1 MAMHLDETLV
11 SRIQHLPVRA
21 RAVLLAAYV
30 TAPDIQPGA
39 SFRCDTT
46 RRRLSQATGLSCS
59 TIGRALRDI
68 RRSRTPG
75 ITVTRRST
83 PDAGDEGVTIIV
95 EGA

>member
-1 MAMHLDETLV
+1 MTTRLDETLV
-11 SRIQHLPVRA
+11 YRIQHLPSRA
-21 RAVLLAAYV
+21 RAVLLAAYT
-30 TAPDIQPGA
+30 TAPDTVGA
-39 SFRCDTT
+39 WGFRCDTT
-46 RRRLSQATGLSCS
+46 RRHLSQATGLSYS

>member
-1 MAMHLDETLV
+1 MTTRLDETLV
-11 SRIQHLPVRA
+11 YRILHLPSRA
-21 RAVLLAAYV
+21 RAVLLAAY
-30 TAPDIQPGA
+30 TTGA
-39 SFRCDTT
+39 AGAGCFRCDTT
-46 RRRLSQATGLSCS
+46 RRHLSQATGLSCS

-83 PDAGDEGVTIIV
+83 PDAGDEGVTIII

>member
-1 MAMHLDETLV
+1 MTTRLDETLV
-11 SRIQHLPVRA
+11 YRILHLPSRA
-21 RAVLLAAYV
+21 RAVLLAAY
-30 TAPDIQPGA
+30 TTGA
-39 SFRCDTT
+39 AGAGCVRCDTT
-46 RRRLSQATGLSCS
+46 RRHLSQATGLSCS